1 MSNRKGVKKELKNPM
16 FNNSGCKDLTA
27 YEAIENVERDRKDE
41 ERIKKLLATIFYV
54 TDLAGFHIEERL
66 VLKDKRTG
74 KVYR

>member
-1 MSNRKGVKKELKNPM
+1 M